1 MASNRRPRSVLFALV
16 LCALSVAISVSVS
29 VGTASAALLEGVT
42 GPLQE
47 TVGTPIEEVT
57 ETLTPPVQEAAE
69 TVTRPVE
76 EVGETVAPATQVA
89 TATVASPPVAPV
101 KVPVAPSV
109 QSPSTSSPPSPE
121 SSVQSAGTTVRETT
135 GAATRAAQEAVAV
148 VSGGILS
155 DSPSADSDGPVASP
169 DHTGVAASA
178 QPGESDR
185 PATVAGE
192 PDLGPGEDT
201 FEVPSND
208 GSVRAPFDR
217 WLAYVWPAVA
227 LTGPRLANLV
237 DHWEQH
243 TLRLA
248 LGTGAA
254 ADAGS
259 GAGPVVK
266 GVHASGGGPQG
277 SGPSHSLFSRI
288 PSALDHFP
296 RSVPAS
302 ALAYLLVVAAMVL
315 AVLIAIRWEIVHHR
329 RQGQR

>member
-1 MASNRRPRSVLFALV
+1 MVPNRRPRTALLAFV
-16 LCALSVAISVSVS
+16 LCALSVAISATLA

-42 GPLQE
+42 GPLPK
-47 TVGTPIEEVT
+47 TVGVPIEEVT
-57 ETLTPPVQEAAE
+57 ETLTPPVGEAVE

-76 EVGETVAPATQVA
+76 EAGEAVAPATQAVA
-89 TATVASPPVAPV
+89 GTVAAPPVTSV
-101 KVPVAPSV
+101 KVPAVPVVPVPSA
-109 QSPSTSSPPSPE
+109 STELPPGGAVE
-121 SSVQSAGTTVRETT
+121 STGTTVREAT
-135 GAATRAAQEAVAV
+135 GVATRTAQEAVGV
-148 VSGGILS
+148 VTGGILS
-155 DSPSADSDGPVASP
+155 DPSSAASGGPVAGP
-169 DHTGVAASA
+169 DRTGAASV
-178 QPGESDR
+178 QPSESER
-185 PATVAGE
+185 PSPVAGE

-227 LTGPRLANLV
+227 LTGPGLANLL

-243 TLRLA
+243 TLHLAA
-248 LGTGAA
+248 LGTSTAG
-254 ADAGS
+254 DAGS
-259 GAGPVVK
+259 SDGPVVK
-266 GVHASGGGPQG
+266 GVHAAGGRPRG
-277 SGPSHSLFSRI
+277 SDSSQSLFSRI

-296 RSVPAS
+296 RSVPTP